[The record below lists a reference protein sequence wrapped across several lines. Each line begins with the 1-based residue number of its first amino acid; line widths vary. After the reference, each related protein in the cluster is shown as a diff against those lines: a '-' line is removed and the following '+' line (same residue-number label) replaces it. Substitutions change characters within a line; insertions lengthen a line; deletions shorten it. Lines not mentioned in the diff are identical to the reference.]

1 MLETSV
7 HADAE
12 SKVEPENRYRYFP
25 FVSACWMISEENFM
39 KETSKWLSML
49 KLRASYGQTGNSN
62 VGYRI
67 YDYYEVGR
75 NAIIGGAEST
85 GVYASDLGNRS
96 LTWETT
102 TEFNVGVDLGI
113 LNNRFKLTAEYFKR
127 KITDLL
133 VTNKPLSFY
142 NEINKIAG
150 NIGSTQSQGVA
161 ITVNTVNIVTK
172 DF

>member
-1 MLETSV
+1 MFARANYSYKGRYLLEATV
-7 HADAE
+7 RADAA
-12 SKVEPENRYRYFP
+12 SNFAPENRWGYFP
-25 FVSACWMISEENFM
+25 SVSAGWMISEENFM
-39 KETSKWLSML
+39 KGASNWLSML
-49 KLRASYGQTGNSN
+49 KLRTSYGQTGNSN

-75 NAIIGGAEST
+75 SAIIGGAEST

-133 VTNKPLSFY
+133 VTNKPLPF
-142 NEINKIAG
+142 IMK
-150 NIGSTQSQGVA
+150 
-161 ITVNTVNIVTK
+161 
-172 DF
+172 